1 MVHVEDIRGQQRLN
15 DKRPVLHTFNQGIVK
30 QAFMRRMLIDK
41 IECVPGLKNE
51 IGIQSLSDDAD
62 FSAALVGGYSISVC
76 CFSRASSGGTANVG
90 TGFSCSGVVFLSASA
105 RSSSSINFLFSKNI
119 RSSVPF
125 VSASGTAE

>member
-62 FSAALVGGYSISVC
+62 FFGDFN
-76 CFSRASSGGTANVG
+76 FSLLFFTRLIRRYGKRRN
-90 TGFSCSGVVFLSASA
+90 GF
-105 RSSSSINFLFSKNI
+105 FLFRCRFSLRFRALKFFDKFL
-119 RSSVPF
+119 VF
-125 VSASGTAE
+125 